1 MHVALLWLSVLILQ
15 PLSVSATSANSTLG
29 ANSTNPLS
37 TPLSIPKCGVGSCS
51 SVEALANGLQQTC
64 VIRGVD
70 LKTDCQL
77 TNTTCLCASK
87 PLEEWLVDC
96 LMANC
101 SVKDA
106 LMTKR
111 ITAKTCDLPVRD
123 IGYIMSWTGGVGGL
137 VATVMVVLRVLYRT
151 PFLGGSFWLDDLFVL
166 FLLVIYL
173 ILPIAATHEDAV
185 NHFGLGRDIWTVSF
199 AHITDV
205 LHITYWVE
213 ILYTL
218 CLYFVKTSILLFYLR
233 IFPDERF
240 RRWLY
245 LSLLLCFLHGAGF
258 GLAVVFQCWPIS
270 HSWTGWTREEEG
282 KCINVNVMF
291 MVSAYVHIFLDLL
304 VLVLPLQQL
313 AQLTLDRWRRARVM
327 FMFLVGSFAT
337 VASCIRIKHMKVLGQ
352 SHNPTWDYV
361 PVGYWSTIEVDTA
374 TACACLPAVRALIYK
389 VFFPQSMSD
398 TPEEMDRSRYTMPGL
413 PQSDGLDGK
422 RAAANDRGDT
432 CTEMGVEF
440 CERKGNGE
448 DEGEIQT
455 RVQRVVVRRKSDERS
470 VAAILPMEEEFDEER
485 SDKSSNWGG
494 AEGSNRKGVRSPVT
508 SICL

>member
-1 MHVALLWLSVLILQ
+1 MHVALLWLSVSILQ
-15 PLSVSATSANSTLG
+15 PLSVSATSASSTLG
-29 ANSTNPLS
+29 ANSTDPLS
-37 TPLSIPKCGVGSCS
+37 TLLSIPECGQS
-51 SVEALANGLQQTC
+51 C

-77 TNTTCLCASK
+77 TNATCLCASK

-111 ITAKTCDLPVRD
+111 ITAKICDLPVRD

-137 VATVMVVLRVLYRT
+137 VATVMVALRVLYRM

-166 FLLVIYL
+166 FLLFSL
-173 ILPIAATHEDAV
+173 IPLSILSFCI

-270 HSWTGWTREEEG
+270 HSWTGWTREEKG

-304 VLVLPLQQL
+304 VLMLPLQQL
-313 AQLTLDRWRRARVM
+313 AQLTLNRWRRARVM

-337 VASCIRIKHMKVLGQ
+337 VASCIRIKHMKVLGR

-413 PQSDGLDGK
+413 PRSDGMDGK
-422 RAAANDRGDT
+422 RAAANDRRDT

-440 CERKGNGE
+440 CERKGNRE
-448 DEGEIQT
+448 DEGETQT
-455 RVQRVVVRRKSDERS
+455 QVQRVVIRRKSDERS
-470 VAAILPMEEEFDEER
+470 EAAILPVEEDFDEER
-485 SDKSSNWGG
+485 SDKSSCWGA
-494 AEGSNRKGVRSPVT
+494 AEGSNR
-508 SICL
+508 